1 MYFKLVMRS
10 ILIILFFM
18 LCFITAKS
26 QKWQP
31 GTFTDVKGNRE
42 TGLIR
47 VNPSGKGP
55 IKDEGFIEFRED
67 KKANPYKLSASDLRS
82 FVAGKDSFVVAHA
95 PQNES
100 WGKEETDFVKV
111 VLDEPTKL
119 YVAQGGKGG
128 GSGFGISPGVGL
140 GYGSGGY
147 GGGVGGGVGISLG
160 GGRGRNGGG
169 KTIYYYGAN
178 TAEMKRLTDE
188 NFEDIMTDIMGDEP
202 DVVEKIHA
210 HQYGLKNIEKLVAYF
225 NEVAA
230 AHKKQ

>member
-1 MYFKLVMRS
+1 MRS
-10 ILIILFFM
+10 IVILLFF
-18 LCFITAKS
+18 LLGYTAVQA

-31 GTFTDVKGNRE
+31 GNFTDVKGNRE

-47 VNPSGKGP
+47 INPSGKAP

-67 KKANPYKLSASDLRS
+67 EKANPYKLSASDLRS

-95 PQNES
+95 PQNAS

-119 YVAQGGKGG
+119 YLAQGGKGSG

-140 GYGSGGY
+140 GYGTGGY
-147 GGGVGGGVGISLG
+147 GGGVGGGIGISLG
-160 GGRGRNGGG
+160 GGHGGRGG
-169 KTIYYYGAN
+169 KSIYYYGSN
-178 TAEMKRLTDE
+178 TADMKQLTDE

-210 HQYGLKNIEKLVAYF
+210 HQYTLKNIEKLIAYF
-225 NEVAA
+225 KSPPAP
-230 AHKKQ
+230 

>member
-1 MYFKLVMRS
+1 MRS
-10 ILIILFFM
+10 IAIIILAM
-18 LCFITAKS
+18 LGCTSARA

-31 GTFTDVKGNRE
+31 GNFTDVKGNRE

-55 IKDEGFIEFRED
+55 IKDEGFIEFKETE
-67 KKANPYKLSASDLRS
+67 KTNPYKLSASDLRS

-111 VLDEPTKL
+111 ALDEPTKL

-128 GSGFGISPGVGL
+128 GGSGFGISPGVGV

-147 GGGVGGGVGISLG
+147 GGGLGGGVGISL

-178 TAEMKRLTDE
+178 TAEMKQLTDE

-210 HQYGLKNIEKLVAYF
+210 HQYTLKSIEKLLAYF
-225 NEVAA
+225 NEKVAQSPPA
-230 AHKKQ
+230 P

>member
-1 MYFKLVMRS
+1 MRS
-10 ILIILFFM
+10 IAIIILVM
-18 LCFITAKS
+18 LRCTSVQA

-31 GTFTDVKGNRE
+31 GNFTDVKGNRE

-55 IKDEGFIEFRED
+55 IKDEGFIEFKEN
-67 KKANPYKLSASDLRS
+67 KKTNPYKLSASDLRS

-111 VLDEPTKL
+111 ALDEPTKL

-128 GSGFGISPGVGL
+128 GGSGFGISPGVGV

-147 GGGVGGGVGISLG
+147 GGGFGGGVGISLG

-169 KTIYYYGAN
+169 KTVYYYGVN
-178 TAEMKRLTDE
+178 TAEMKQLTNE

-210 HQYGLKNIEKLVAYF
+210 HQYSLKNIEKLIAYF
-225 NEVAA
+225 NEKVTKSPPAP
-230 AHKKQ
+230 